1 MTKQFLSTRYTRT
14 AIDIIREKV
23 TRLANILNIT
33 VQIIFMVYYSFMI
46 FSNRNSVLHII
57 LYSVFLG
64 ISIFV
69 FILGF
74 LFKNHDDDTQKVLKL
89 RKEKKKKI
97 LNITHIVKYVARSV
111 ILIFS
116 LYEVL
121 SSSNSTDMQV
131 FLTIISGI
139 FFICQILFEIV
150 VKLINTY
157 VDYIRLSVEKDIESS
172 NLISIVK
179 FFTNKNG
186 NTVPFY
192 TEKEEN
198 ILNFLEIETEMRYPS
213 KKPNQKST
221 NEPMIEEK
229 TKGIESVVGKGL
241 FSFGKRIVNNLTKM
255 STKNDNKE
263 KTITQNSNEKNVV
276 KSGDQTSIE
285 QNFTEDNNYQ
295 ETSSDKPLY
304 TNKNLEIKKDKV
316 NKYSSV
322 DLEKANKKQSATNK
336 NIVSMY
342 ESKIV
347 EASKIV
353 EDFESVV
360 NVLYSAN
367 EKYLRISNTQNEL
380 SLIPDFIAITL
391 SYIRKDYN
399 NINSESMNKILG
411 TLLYFVA
418 PNDVI
423 PDAIPFIGYNDDII
437 VIRLCLQ
444 DTKND
449 FINYYEW
456 KNQIEVES
464 LTS

>member
-23 TRLANILNIT
+23 TKLANILNIT
-33 VQIIFMVYYSFMI
+33 VQIIFMIYYSFMI
-46 FSNRNSVLHII
+46 FSNKNSVTHII

-64 ISIFV
+64 TSIFV

-74 LFKNHDDDTQKVLKL
+74 LFKNNNDDTQKDLKL
-89 RKEKKKKI
+89 KKEKKKKI
-97 LNITHIVKYVARSV
+97 LNITHIIKYVARSI

-121 SSSNSTDMQV
+121 SKPSTEMRI

-172 NLISIVK
+172 NLINIVK

-213 KKPNQKST
+213 KKTNQKST
-221 NEPMIEEK
+221 NEPAVEEK
-229 TKGIESVVGKGL
+229 TKSIEKVVGKGL
-241 FSFGKRIVNNLTKM
+241 FSIGKKVVNNLTKI
-255 STKNDNKE
+255 STRSEEKGKTTIQNNNTKDKNLI
-263 KTITQNSNEKNVV
+263 KTENELDIDKNFV
-276 KSGDQTSIE
+276 
-285 QNFTEDNNYQ
+285 EDNYQ
-295 ETSSDKPLY
+295 EKNTNDNTY
-304 TNKNLEIKKDKV
+304 TNINLEIKKDKL
-316 NKYSSV
+316 NKYSIEDV
-322 DLEKANKKQSATNK
+322 VKPNKKQSTINK
-336 NIVSMY
+336 NIILMY
-342 ESKIV
+342 EAKII
-347 EASKIV
+347 EATKII
-353 EDFESVV
+353 EDFEKVV

-380 SLIPDFIAITL
+380 SLIPDFIAIIL
-391 SYIRKDYN
+391 SFIRKDY
-399 NINSESMNKILG
+399 SEISNDSINKILG

-418 PNDVI
+418 SNDVI
-423 PDAIPFIGYNDDII
+423 PDAVPFIGYNDDMV
-437 VIRLCLQ
+437 VIKLCLK

-449 FINYYEW
+449 FINYYDW

-464 LTS
+464 LSS